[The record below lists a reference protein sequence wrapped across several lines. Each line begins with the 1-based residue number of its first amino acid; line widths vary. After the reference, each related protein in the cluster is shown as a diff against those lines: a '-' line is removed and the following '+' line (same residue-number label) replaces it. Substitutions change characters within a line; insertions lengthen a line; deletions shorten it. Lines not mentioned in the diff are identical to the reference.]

1 MPGSFLKWVGGKART
16 AGLLAALAPPGTG
29 RLVEPF
35 MGSAAVF
42 FAYLP
47 MRALLADLNEEL
59 VACFRAVRDD
69 PAAVMA
75 LLEAMPN
82 TPAYFERVR
91 AQSPGGL
98 SDAERAARVV
108 YLNKTAFRGLW
119 RVNRHGAFNVPY
131 GAYDRPLF
139 NRATLLGASAA
150 LATAELV
157 AADFEEVLDRVGPGD
172 WVYLDPPYVSAGGY
186 SDFRR
191 YTAGQFRRADHE
203 RLAARCRA
211 LDRAGIPFLLTNT
224 DNDEARALYHAF
236 DAFVLPTRRDVHL
249 DRRRRASTDLLVA
262 NYDVAGRLAALAGP
276 RGVRAAT
283 PRPGRSP
290 ARASASRP

>member
-1 MPGSFLKWVGGKART
+1 MPGSFLKWVGGKTRT
-16 AGLLAALAPPGTG
+16 AELLATLAPPGTR

-42 FAYLP
+42 FALRP
-47 MRALLADLNEEL
+47 RRALLGDLNEEL
-59 VACFRAVRDD
+59 VVCFRAVRDD
-69 PAAVMA
+69 PGAVMA

-82 TPAYFERVR
+82 TPNHFRQVR
-91 AQSPGGL
+91 AQSPTGL
-98 SDAERAARVV
+98 SDAERAARVI

-150 LATAELV
+150 LAAAEIV
-157 AADFEEVLDRVGPGD
+157 AADFDGVLDRVRPGD
-172 WVYLDPPYVSAGGY
+172 WVYLDPPYVPAGGY

-203 RLAARCRA
+203 RLSARCRE
-211 LDRAGIPFLLTNT
+211 LDRAGVPFLLTNT
-224 DNDEARALYHAF
+224 DNDEARALYRGF
-236 DAFVLPTRRDVHL
+236 DAFVVPTRRDVHL

-262 NYDVAGRLAALAGP
+262 NYDVASRLAALAGP
-276 RGVRAAT
+276 RGSRAAT
-283 PRPGRSP
+283 PPRGRPP

>member
-16 AGLLAALAPPGTG
+16 AGLLAALAPPGT
-29 RLVEPF
+29 RRHVEPF
-35 MGSAAVF
+35 VGSAAVF
-42 FAYLP
+42 FACAP
-47 MRALLADLNEEL
+47 RRALLGDLNEDL
-59 VACFRAVRDD
+59 VVCFRAVRDD

-75 LLEAMPN
+75 LLDAMPN
-82 TPAYFERVR
+82 TPAHFRRVR
-91 AQSPGGL
+91 AQSPAGL
-98 SDAERAARVV
+98 GAAERAARVI

-119 RVNRHGAFNVPY
+119 RVNREGAFNVPY

-150 LATAELV
+150 LAAAELV
-157 AADFEEVLDRVGPGD
+157 AGDFERVLDRVGPGD
-172 WVYLDPPYVSAGGY
+172 WVYLDPPYVPAGGY

-191 YTAGQFRRADHE
+191 YTPGQFRRADHE

-211 LDRAGIPFLLTNT
+211 LDHAGVSFLLTNT
-224 DNDEARALYHAF
+224 DNDEARALYRGF
-236 DAFVLPTRRDVHL
+236 DSFVVPTRRDVHL

-262 NYDVAGRLAALAGP
+262 NYDIAGRLAALAG
-276 RGVRAAT
+276 RRVTRAAT

-290 ARASASRP
+290 ARASRSRP

>member
-16 AGLLAALAPPGTG
+16 AGLLAALAPPGTR

-42 FAYLP
+42 FALQP
-47 MRALLADLNEEL
+47 RRALLGDLNEEL
-59 VACFRAVRDD
+59 VVCFRAVRDD
-69 PAAVMA
+69 PGAVMA
-75 LLEAMPN
+75 LLDAMPN
-82 TPAYFERVR
+82 TPEHFRCVR
-91 AQSPGGL
+91 AQAPAAL
-98 SDAERAARVV
+98 SAAERAARVI

-150 LATAELV
+150 LAAAEIV
-157 AADFEEVLDRVGPGD
+157 AADFDGLLDRVGPGD
-172 WVYLDPPYVSAGGY
+172 WVYLDPPYVPAGGY

-191 YTAGQFRRADHE
+191 YTAGQFRRGDHE
-203 RLAARCRA
+203 RLSARCRE
-211 LDRAGIPFLLTNT
+211 LDLAGAAFLLTNT
-224 DNDEARALYHAF
+224 DNDEARALYRGF
-236 DAFVLPTRRDVHL
+236 DAFVVPTRRDVHL
-249 DRRRRASTDLLVA
+249 DRHRRASTDLLVA

-276 RGVRAAT
+276 RASRAAT
-283 PRPGRSP
+283 PPPGRSP